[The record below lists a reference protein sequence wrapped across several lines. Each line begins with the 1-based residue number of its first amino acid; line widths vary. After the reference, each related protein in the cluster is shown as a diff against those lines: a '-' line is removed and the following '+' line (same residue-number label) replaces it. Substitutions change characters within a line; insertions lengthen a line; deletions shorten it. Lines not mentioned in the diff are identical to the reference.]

1 MIRFIWAEDEDGHI
15 GYQGILPWHLPADLK
30 HFKDLTSN
38 HIIVMGRRTFE
49 SFPGLLP
56 KRQHIILSTSPTLQ
70 RKYQNNA
77 HVKIFSQL
85 KELKNWIKDHSEQTI
100 DIIGG
105 ARVFEEFM
113 DEVDMLEKTKIHH
126 VFKGDTLMPKINYE
140 DFEPINTKAHQA
152 DEKNKLAYDFLEY
165 KRKEK

>member
-1 MIRFIWAEDEDGHI
+1 MLWEDG
-15 GYQGILPWHLPADLK
+15 PLK
-30 HFKDLTSN
+30 VSLDCCL
-38 HIIVMGRRTFE
+38 
-49 SFPGLLP
+49 

-113 DEVDMLEKTKIHH
+113 DEVDMIEKTKIHH

-140 DFEPINTKAHQA
+140 DFELINTKAHQA
-152 DEKNKLAYDFLEY
+152 DEKNKFAYDFLEY
-165 KRKEK
+165 ERKEK

>member
-1 MIRFIWAEDEDGHI
+1 
-15 GYQGILPWHLPADLK
+15 
-30 HFKDLTSN
+30 
-38 HIIVMGRRTFE
+38 MGRRTFE

-113 DEVDMLEKTKIHH
+113 DEVDMIEKTKIHH

-140 DFEPINTKAHQA
+140 DFELINTKAHQA
-152 DEKNKLAYDFLEY
+152 DEKNKFAYDFLEY
-165 KRKEK
+165 ERKEK

>member
-15 GYQGILPWHLPADLK
+15 GYQGTLPWHLPADLK
-30 HFKDLTSN
+30 HFKDLTST

-49 SFPGLLP
+49 SFPGLLL

-126 VFKGDTLMPKINYE
+126 VFKGDTLMPKINYK

-152 DEKNKLAYDFLEY
+152 DEKNKFAYDFLEY
-165 KRKEK
+165 ERKEK